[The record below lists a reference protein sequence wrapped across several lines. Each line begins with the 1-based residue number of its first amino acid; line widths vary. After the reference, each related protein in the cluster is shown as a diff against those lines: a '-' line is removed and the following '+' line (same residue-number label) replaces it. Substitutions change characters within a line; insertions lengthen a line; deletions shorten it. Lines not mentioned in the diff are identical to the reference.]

1 MLKQILRSIR
11 AMLAALPRFVTE
23 RFFDGVR
30 WISRLVA
37 MPAPVLEPDV
47 DPAGTAA
54 DTGDAEHIAA
64 LRTVASHF
72 AAGSN
77 PPADAV
83 QRLREADLEWL
94 MALPR
99 PMLCRVAVASDVA
112 LAAHIRRQRPMPGLL
127 AHDPAAVADY
137 QRSVRME
144 RARRDDTEAKLDFIA
159 A

>member
-1 MLKQILRSIR
+1 MLRNILRSIR
-11 AMLAALPRFVTE
+11 AMLAAMPRFVTE

-37 MPAPVLEPDV
+37 MPAPVLEPDRH
-47 DPAGTAA
+47 PAGSHP
-54 DTGDAEHIAA
+54 DNGDAEHIAA
-64 LRTVASHF
+64 LRTVAGHF

-83 QRLREADLEWL
+83 ERLREQDLEWL

-99 PMLCRVAVASDVA
+99 PMLCRVAVASNGA
-112 LAAHIRRQRPMPGLL
+112 LQAHIRRQRPMPGLL
-127 AHDPAAVADY
+127 AHDPVAVADY
-137 QRSVRME
+137 NRAVRQE
-144 RARRDDTEAKLDFIA
+144 RARRDDTDAKLDFIA